1 MLFRSAPGGTL
12 QLKSLHEHTDMLP
25 RVAFA
30 QPDAGE
36 AFGRNTA
43 AAMLLGVF
51 EGLRGMVRRLVERY
65 AESYGAFPMVVATG
79 GDAETLFSGDDL
91 VDRIVPE
98 LVLLGIAV
106 AARHASEDADQ
117 DAGSDDGS
125 A

>member
-1 MLFRSAPGGTL
+1 
-12 QLKSLHEHTDMLP
+12 MLP

-30 QPDAGE
+30 QPDAAE

-43 AAMLLGVF
+43 AAMLLGVY
-51 EGLRGMVRRLVERY
+51 EGLRGMTRRLVERY
-65 AESYGAFPMVVATG
+65 AENYGAFPMVVATG

-98 LVLLGIAV
+98 LVLLGISV
-106 AARHASEDADQ
+106 SVRHAAEDPDQ
-117 DAGSDDGS
+117 DEVADEEQ

>member
-1 MLFRSAPGGTL
+1 
-12 QLKSLHEHTDMLP
+12 MLP

-30 QPDAGE
+30 QPDAAE

-43 AAMLLGVF
+43 AAMLLGVY
-51 EGLRGMVRRLVERY
+51 EGLRGMTRRLVERY
-65 AESYGAFPMVVATG
+65 AENYGAFPMIVATG

-98 LVLLGIAV
+98 LVLLGISVAV
-106 AARHASEDADQ
+106 RHAAEDPDQ
-117 DAGSDDGS
+117 DEVADEEQ